1 MKEIKEIIEWLLK
14 IETLAGSFYKE
25 ASKLLEKDER
35 LSRFFLHLAEEEAW
49 HFQVMKDALAY
60 LERHVVP
67 SPAIIVDADTK
78 EKIEGTFQRNSEL
91 LRGGSSSK
99 DEVLHC
105 LATTEFSE
113 WNDIFMYVVNT
124 LKEER
129 QFMPVAAGMHHH
141 VTEIE
146 NFLESLAEGR
156 NHLHIVKSLPRIWKE
171 QILVIDDDMP
181 IAEFLR
187 KLFSDVGQVET
198 AVNGRE
204 GLAKVKEKYFDV
216 IISDLQMP
224 VMDGIE
230 FYHEASAIDPQIGQR
245 ILFFTGLLK
254 QEPADFFRAKQ
265 LRYLIKPAPIREI
278 VKKVAE
284 IMPAADREG

>member
-1 MKEIKEIIEWLLK
+1 MREIIEWLLK
-14 IETLAGSFYKE
+14 IETLAGTVYTE

-35 LSRFFLHLAEEEAW
+35 SSRFFLHLAEEEAW
-49 HFQVMKDALAY
+49 HFQVMKGALEY

-78 EKIEGTFQRNSEL
+78 EKIEGTFERNKEL
-91 LRGGSSSK
+91 LRAGNGNK

-105 LATTEFSE
+105 LAMTEFSE
-113 WNDIFMYVVNT
+113 WNNIFMYVVNT
-124 LKEER
+124 IKEER
-129 QFMPVAAGMHHH
+129 QFMPVAAKMHYH

-146 NFLESLAEGR
+146 NFLESLPEGR
-156 NHLHIVKSLPRIWKE
+156 NHLHIVKSLPRVWKE
-171 QILVIDDDMP
+171 QILVIDDDLP
-181 IAEFLR
+181 IADFLR
-187 KLFSDVGQVET
+187 KLFSDIGQVET

-216 IISDLQMP
+216 IISDVQMP

-230 FYHEASAIDPQIGQR
+230 FYQSASALEPEIGQR
-245 ILFFTGLLK
+245 ILFFTGTPN
-254 QEPADFFRAKQ
+254 QAHTEFFRAKQ

-278 VKKVAE
+278 IKKVAE